1 MLFCHV
7 LIRIPCRFRVLWWR
21 DIMATNES
29 LITDAAA
36 LGIIADKEDET
47 STVDIRFTI
56 AIATTLVAL
65 LLIAFSKFH

>member
-1 MLFCHV
+1 
-7 LIRIPCRFRVLWWR
+7 
-21 DIMATNES
+21 MAANES

-36 LGIIADKEDET
+36 LGIIGENKDEGRI
-47 STVDIRFTI
+47 VDIRFGI

>member
-1 MLFCHV
+1 
-7 LIRIPCRFRVLWWR
+7 
-21 DIMATNES
+21 MAADES

-36 LGIIADKEDET
+36 LGIVSDKEDQT

-56 AIATTLVAL
+56 AIATTLIAL